1 MCGENPCLN
10 NGSCSSASNH
20 TASCRCNKGMFKGHC
35 PPIGKITLTVTI
47 YHNLFTKSWYLS
59 NLFRRDCLNLWIS
72 MTIKQFLWET
82 ISSMLR
88 GILRT
93 SCTLTL
99 GLTLSPG
106 DHDFFMT
113 GFWGAFCQ
121 FEEQPCSSFPCKNGG
136 KCSSF
141 RGELNCKCQNNFT
154 GPDWGK
160 YRLIKKHM
168 NFEVK
173 KVSSD
178 LSLFL
183 KHTFIS
189 IQQQH
194 QRFPW

>member
-93 SCTLTL
+93 RCTLTL
-99 GLTLSPG
+99 RLTLSPG
-106 DHDFFMT
+106 DHDFLWQDF
-113 GFWGAFCQ
+113 GGPFVNL
-121 FEEQPCSSFPCKNGG
+121 KN
-136 KCSSF
+136 
-141 RGELNCKCQNNFT
+141 N
-154 GPDWGK
+154 PA
-160 YRLIKKHM
+160 H
-168 NFEVK
+168 
-173 KVSSD
+173 
-178 LSLFL
+178 LFL
-183 KHTFIS
+183 AKMEANVVPFGESS
-189 IQQQH
+189 IASVKTTSLG
-194 QRFPW
+194 RTAASIG

>member
-1 MCGENPCLN
+1 
-10 NGSCSSASNH
+10 
-20 TASCRCNKGMFKGHC
+20 
-35 PPIGKITLTVTI
+35 
-47 YHNLFTKSWYLS
+47 
-59 NLFRRDCLNLWIS
+59 

-194 QRFPW
+194 QRFP